1 MRMIAYDRRQS
12 PRLSS
17 TLSPERMRVKRR
29 GFTLAAGAA
38 AIVMIGCGVYANL
51 SFLVT
56 NRDDFKYFPP
66 FRANENQNLNTH
78 LGGEYFNIANA
89 LADGEGFSNP
99 FRDRTGPTAWMP
111 PILPAILACL
121 LRLSGGSP
129 IVVAAIVIV
138 LQVSTLIV
146 TGFVVLAIAQRTTT
160 CLGSATATVVYVV
173 AILSDFRHFFQFTHD
188 TWLVLLTL
196 DVLLIGICM
205 CAPLKT
211 PKSAAGWGIFG
222 GVAAM
227 ISPVAALTWGCAT
240 FAIGYRERRVKSAL
254 IAVLF
259 AAATIAPW
267 MIRNYLVFG
276 RIIPIKSN
284 AAYELYQS
292 QCVTPDG
299 LLRPS
304 AFAVHPYRSNGLERS
319 EYARLGEMV
328 FLDRK
333 RDLFWNS
340 VRSDPIEFV
349 DRVAARA
356 LGATIWYVPF
366 DRNDEHRRP
375 IVVWFYRAIYPL
387 PFLAFICL
395 AVAGWRKRLDP
406 IQSRVL
412 LIYAVYLLP
421 YVAISYYDRY
431 AMPLVG
437 IKVLLIVWVIDLL
450 ARRLEGDLVHS
461 AISEASLT

>member
-1 MRMIAYDRRQS
+1 MRLTARVPRSSPWPSSTMSPVGVRVERRT
-12 PRLSS
+12 S
-17 TLSPERMRVKRR
+17 TLSAVAMAVV
-29 GFTLAAGAA
+29 
-38 AIVMIGCGVYANL
+38 IVACGVYANL

-56 NRDDFKYFPP
+56 NHDCFKYFPP
-66 FRANENQNLNTH
+66 YRANENQNFNTH
-78 LGGEYFNIANA
+78 LGGEYFNIASA

-111 PILPAILACL
+111 PILPALLAGL
-121 LRLSGGSP
+121 LRLSGGNQN
-129 IVVAAIVIV
+129 VVTAIVIV
-138 LQVSTLIV
+138 LQVSTLVV
-146 TGFVVLAIAQRTTT
+146 TGLVVLAIAQRTTVR
-160 CLGSATATVVYVV
+160 LGSASAMAVYVV

-196 DVLLIGICM
+196 DVLLIGICLGR
-205 CAPLKT
+205 PLRS
-211 PKSAAGWGIFG
+211 PRSAAGWGIFG
-222 GVAAM
+222 GISAL
-227 ISPVAALTWGCAT
+227 ISPVAALAWGCGT
-240 FAIGYRERRVKSAL
+240 FVIGYRERRAKSVL

-259 AAATIAPW
+259 AAAAIAPW
-267 MIRNYLVFG
+267 MIRNYLIFG
-276 RIIPIKSN
+276 RFIPIKSN

-304 AFAVHPYRSNGLERS
+304 AFAVHPYKSNGLERS
-319 EYARLGEMV
+319 EYARLGEMA

-333 RDLFWNS
+333 RDLFWES

-366 DRNDEHRRP
+366 ERKDEQRRP
-375 IVVWFYRAIYPL
+375 AVVWIYRVIYPL
-387 PFLAFICL
+387 PFAAFVCL
-395 AVAGWRKRLDP
+395 MVVGLLKQLDP

-412 LIYAVYLLP
+412 LIYGVYLSP

-431 AMPLVG
+431 GMPLVG
-437 IKVLLIVWVIDLL
+437 VKVLLVVWAIDWLTSSAF
-450 ARRLEGDLVHS
+450 ARNRS
-461 AISEASLT
+461 ALSEARLT